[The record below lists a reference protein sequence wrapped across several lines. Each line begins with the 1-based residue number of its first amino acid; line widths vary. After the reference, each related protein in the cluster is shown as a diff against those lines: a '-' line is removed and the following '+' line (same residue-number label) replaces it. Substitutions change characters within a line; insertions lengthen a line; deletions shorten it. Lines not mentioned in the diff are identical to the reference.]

1 MVGKIFWLS
10 AVSAEWTSIK
20 LYKHSQDNGIL
31 FVSWGTRA
39 EPGSEDVL
47 VNLLLTPFMN
57 CDASLHLWRYRTVSG
72 QRSTVGPSDDVFVT
86 SIQLLLTHEETSPE
100 SDVPPSQL
108 RCCSKCSAVELLL
121 ETFTLLM
128 MPWGSGTRGQ
138 VSGWKVKLLTAL
150 ITWPVLSEVLQR
162 SGLSCVYSD
171 RCSFTQSLVLHE
183 VKYSMYNHYIYLN
196 NNVPCKYLVRNK

>member
-1 MVGKIFWLS
+1 MVGKIFSDWAQSQQNEHPLNCTNTVKITASCLSPGGPELSLGLKMFWWTCSWLHS
-10 AVSAEWTSIK
+10 WTVMQVSTFGDTELCQGKGQLW
-20 LYKHSQDNGIL
+20 D
-31 FVSWGTRA
+31 
-39 EPGSEDVL
+39 
-47 VNLLLTPFMN
+47 LLMMSSSP
-57 CDASLHLWRYRTVSG
+57 
-72 QRSTVGPSDDVFVT
+72 QPSF
-86 SIQLLLTHEETSPE
+86 SSHEETSPE

-108 RCCSKCSAVELLL
+108 SCCSKCSAVELLL
-121 ETFTLLM
+121 ETSTLLM

-196 NNVPCKYLVRNK
+196 INVPCKYLVRNK